1 MQRHTLPCPPTGGFT
16 YILYIMLTS
25 SFPMGQVLA
34 TSSIQSLMTSDL
46 SFHTFIYTSLMR
58 HEEGDWGE
66 VCEEDHE
73 SNELALVSGY
83 RLVSVYHC
91 SAEHSVHGDRIYI
104 ITEADRSVT
113 TVLWPREY

>member
-1 MQRHTLPCPPTGGFT
+1 MAS
-16 YILYIMLTS
+16 S
-25 SFPMGQVLA
+25 SFPMGRIVS
-34 TSSIQSLMTSDL
+34 TSSIRSLMSSDL

-73 SNELALVSGY
+73 SNEMALVTGH
-83 RLVSVYHC
+83 RLFSVYQC
-91 SAEHSVHGDRIYI
+91 STKHSFHGDRIYI

-113 TVLWPREY
+113 TVMWPREY

>member
-1 MQRHTLPCPPTGGFT
+1 
-16 YILYIMLTS
+16 
-25 SFPMGQVLA
+25 MGQVVTTA
-34 TSSIQSLMTSDL
+34 AIQSLMASDL

-66 VCEEDHE
+66 VGEEDHE
-73 SNELALVSGY
+73 SNELALVTGR
-83 RLVSVYHC
+83 RLFSVYQC
-91 SAEHSVHGDRIYI
+91 STAHSEHGDRIYI